1 MNALPLFDQPK
12 PAGQFPTPRPFQDV
26 AHNALREGLAQGH
39 LNQLL
44 VAPTGS
50 GKTVV
55 GLRVIHEALK
65 RGKRALFVCD
75 RIALINQ
82 TSTRADEY
90 GMTNHAVVQAGHW
103 RRDNSQ
109 PFQICSIQTIQRRGF
124 WPEADVIVLD
134 EAHTL
139 NSAAIEKLQRKS
151 VPIIGL
157 TATPCTKGLGL
168 YYTSMVNAATMH
180 ELTESGVLVPMRI
193 MTCVTPD
200 MAGAETSG
208 GEWTAKAAGERE
220 AKIIGDVVGEWIAHA
235 DNRKTIAFGAD
246 IAYCTQLVQRF
257 NEAGINAATFTS
269 ETPDAERAELLKEF
283 SKPDSIIRILVS
295 VEALAK
301 GFDVPDI
308 GCVID
313 ARPLRKSLST
323 AIQMWGRGLRSSPG
337 KTECLLLDF
346 TGNIRRFMADFEDVY
361 FNGFKSLSTAEKQDS
376 TVRNDEEY
384 TPSGCPQCGHKPF
397 HRHCLSCGFEK
408 VSRALEDTTQGVMKE
423 IRIGKSKK
431 VAAESQQDLWAQ
443 LCTYARQNLKSDKK
457 SGWAWHKFREITGE
471 QLPRGFP
478 HFDATPDVQ
487 ITGALASHLH
497 YSKIKYWKGR
507 AKANSQEAAA

>member
-1 MNALPLFDQPK
+1 MNMGLFDEQSG
-12 PAGQFPTPRPFQDV
+12 AFPVPRPFQDV
-26 AHNALREGLAQGH
+26 AHQALRDGLRAGH
-39 LNQLL
+39 MNQLL

-55 GLRVIHEALK
+55 GLRVIHEALQ
-65 RGKRALFVCD
+65 RGKRGLFVCD

-82 TSTRADEY
+82 TSERADAY
-90 GMTNHAVVQAGHW
+90 GMRNHAIVQAGHW

-168 YYTSMVNAATMH
+168 YFTNMVNAATMH
-180 ELTESGVLVPMRI
+180 ELTQSGVLVPMRI

-220 AKIIGDVVGEWIAHA
+220 AKIIGDVVGEWVRHA

-246 IAYCTQLVQRF
+246 IAYCNQLVARF
-257 NEAGINAATFTS
+257 NEAGIMAATFTS
-269 ETPDAERAELLKEF
+269 DTPDRERAELLAEF
-283 SKPDSIIRILVS
+283 SKPDSVIRVLVS

-323 AIQMWGRGLRSSPG
+323 AIQMWGRGLRSAPG

-346 TGNIRRFMADFEDVY
+346 TGNITRFMPDFEDVF
-361 FNGFKSLSTAEKQDS
+361 FNGFRSLSVAEKQDS
-376 TVRNDEEY
+376 KVRDDSEY
-384 TPSGCPQCGHKPF
+384 TPKGCPKCQHKPF
-397 HRHCLSCGFEK
+397 HRQCLSCGFEK
-408 VSRALEDTTQGVMKE
+408 PSQALEDTTQGVMKE
-423 IRIGKSKK
+423 ILIGKR
-431 VAAESQQDLWAQ
+431 VAAADSRDLWNQ
-443 LCTYARQNLKSDKK
+443 LCTYAKANVRSDKK
-457 SGWAWHKFREITGE
+457 AGWAWHKYRDLTGQQVPRNFPSFDFAPEVAIT
-471 QLPRGFP
+471 P
-478 HFDATPDVQ
+478 
-487 ITGALASHLH
+487 ALAGKLKSMRVA
-497 YSKIKYWKGR
+497 YFK
-507 AKANSQEAAA
+507 AKEKAA

>member
-1 MNALPLFDQPK
+1 MNALSLFEQPK
-12 PAGQFPTPRPFQDV
+12 PVGQFPTPRPFQDV
-26 AHNALREGLAQGH
+26 AHNALRQGLADGH
-39 LNQLL
+39 MNQLL

-82 TSTRADEY
+82 TSARADEY

-124 WPEADVIVLD
+124 WPDADVIVLD

-139 NSAAIEKLQRKS
+139 NSAAIEKLERKS

-168 YYTSMVNAATMH
+168 YYTNMVNAATMH

-208 GEWTAKAAGERE
+208 GEWTAKVAAERE

-235 DNRKTIAFGAD
+235 ENRKTIAFGAD

-269 ETPDAERAELLKEF
+269 ETPDGERAELLKEF

-337 KTECLLLDF
+337 KQECLLLDF

-384 TPSGCPQCGHKPF
+384 TPAGCPQCGHKPF

-431 VAAESQQDLWAQ
+431 VAAESGQDLWAQ

-457 SGWAWHKFREITGE
+457 SGWAWHKFREITG
-471 QLPRGFP
+471 QDLPRGFP
-478 HFDATPDVQ
+478 HFDSTPDVQ
-487 ITGALASHLH
+487 VSGALASHLH
-497 YSKIKYWKGR
+497 YAKIKYWKGQ
-507 AKANSQEAAA
+507 AKVKSQGVAA